1 MLGWEIG
8 KVRRL
13 GTMLPFAVALSC
25 ASATASAGVAG
36 TVDSLGGTVNV
47 TRNAAPVQPL
57 TVGASV
63 NEGDQISTNA
73 DSWVL
78 LEMVDGGSLTLRGK
92 TRMRIDAY
100 VYPENNKTAAK
111 SWISLIEGALR
122 SVTGAIGAFNPP
134 SYRLSTP
141 LVTLGIRG
149 TDHETAYY
157 PPGTTE
163 PGVEPGVY
171 DKVNQGETFLHSQ
184 HGDVNL
190 KAGQAGFSDHQ
201 GARAPRVLGAI
212 PAFYARHEAI
222 DRPLANRMRLIQQRR
237 EKRLETLKQ
246 RMQHRT
252 DPAGAARTRMQ
263 QNRTGNSN
271 GETLRER
278 AKMRQEA
285 GKTQATKNPD
295 NDERAKRLRER
306 RAHRQEEAR

>member
-1 MLGWEIG
+1 MTASEIRNI
-8 KVRRL
+8 RRF
-13 GTMLPFAVALSC
+13 GTTFVVATALSC
-25 ASATASAGVAG
+25 IPAMASAAGAG
-36 TVDSLGGTVNV
+36 TVDSLGGTVSV
-47 TRNAAPVQPL
+47 TRTAAPVQPL

-63 NEGDQISTNA
+63 NEGDQISTSA

-157 PPGTTE
+157 PPGSTE

-171 DKVNQGETFLHSQ
+171 DKVNQGETFLHSRS
-184 HGDVNL
+184 GDVNL

-237 EKRLETLKQ
+237 ERKIETFRQ
-246 RMQHRT
+246 RMQQRRAE
-252 DPAGAARTRMQ
+252 PAGATRTRLQ
-263 QNRTGNSN
+263 PNKPGNTGS
-271 GETLRER
+271 ETPRER
-278 AKMRQEA
+278 ARIRQEA
-285 GKTQATKNPD
+285 AKNQD
-295 NDERAKRLRER
+295 NEDRAKRLRER

>member
-1 MLGWEIG
+1 MGG
-8 KVRRL
+8 GNTRQSRL
-13 GTMLPFAVALSC
+13 YGAIIAIIALLAG
-25 ASATASAGVAG
+25 ASEEASAGIAG

-57 TVGASV
+57 TVGAPV
-63 NEGDQISTNA
+63 NEGDQISTSA

-100 VYPENNKTAAK
+100 VYPEDNKTAAK

-157 PPGTTE
+157 PPGATE

-184 HGDVNL
+184 HGDVSL

-201 GARAPRVLGAI
+201 GTRAPRVLGSI

-237 EKRLETLKQ
+237 ERKIETFRQ
-246 RMQHRT
+246 RMQQYRAE
-252 DPAGAARTRMQ
+252 PAGAARSRLN
-263 QNRTGNSN
+263 QNGS
-271 GETLRER
+271 ETPRER

-285 GKTQATKNPD
+285 AKTQAMKNSD
-295 NDERAKRLRER
+295 NEDRVKRLRER

>member
-1 MLGWEIG
+1 MRGEQTR
-8 KVRRL
+8 KFRL
-13 GTMLPFAVALSC
+13 YGSIFAIIAFLAC
-25 ASATASAGVAG
+25 ACEKASAGVAG
-36 TVDSLGGTVNV
+36 TVDSLGGTVSV
-47 TRNAAPVQPL
+47 TRTAAPVQPL

-63 NEGDQISTNA
+63 NEGDQISTSA

-157 PPGTTE
+157 PPGSTE

-184 HGDVNL
+184 SGDVNL

-237 EKRLETLKQ
+237 ERKIETFRQ
-246 RMQHRT
+246 RMQQHRAE
-252 DPAGAARTRMQ
+252 PAGAARTRLQ
-263 QNRTGNSN
+263 QNRTGNT
-271 GETLRER
+271 GTETPRER

-285 GKTQATKNPD
+285 AKNSD

-306 RAHRQEEAR
+306 RERRQD